1 MPERPRGTI
10 AAENI
15 ADGHL
20 TTRQDSP
27 PNMNEVRVLVVDDE
41 ALNLEILAGYFE
53 CIDEPAFSVLSS
65 DGGEAAWQILRDP
78 AQHFDVI
85 LLDRMMPELDGIGL
99 LKRIKNEPRLVDIPV
114 ILQTAAD
121 SADEIREGLEAGAY
135 YYLTK
140 PYRRDALL
148 AIVQAAITDAK
159 AHDSL
164 RRRLHEHVSSLQFM
178 TRGDFHIKTIEE
190 AGQLAAFLALACP
203 DADRAVLGIS
213 ELLINAVEHGNLG
226 LSYADKA
233 RLKREDSWQQEI
245 SRLLALAE
253 HREKKVRV
261 GFERRAAGIAL
272 HIEDEGQGFAWQ
284 DFLELCPERACDPNG
299 RGIALARLMSFS
311 SITYEGCGNIAI
323 ATISSETN
331 NP

>member
-1 MPERPRGTI
+1 
-10 AAENI
+10 
-15 ADGHL
+15 
-20 TTRQDSP
+20 
-27 PNMNEVRVLVVDDE
+27 MNEVRVLVVDDE
-41 ALNLEILAGYFE
+41 ALNLEILAEYFE
-53 CIDEPAFSVLSS
+53 FMSEPSFSVLCIDS
-65 DGGEAAWQILRDP
+65 GEAAWQILRDP

-99 LKRIKNEPRLVDIPV
+99 LRRIKSEPHLVDIPV

-121 SADEIREGLEAGAY
+121 SAEEIREGLEAGAY

-148 AIVQAAITDAK
+148 AIVQAALTDAK
-159 AHDSL
+159 AHDSS
-164 RRRLHEHVSSLQFM
+164 RQRLHEHISSLQFL

-203 DADRAVLGIS
+203 NADRAVLGIS

-233 RLKREDSWQQEI
+233 RLKREDIWQKEI
-245 SRLLALAE
+245 SRLLTLVE
-253 HREKKVRV
+253 HRDKRVRV
-261 GFERRAAGIAL
+261 GFERRADSIAL
-272 HIEDEGQGFAWQ
+272 RIEDEGRGFSWQ
-284 DFLELCPERACDPNG
+284 NFLELSPERACDPNG
-299 RGIALARLMSFS
+299 RGIALARLISFS

-323 ATISSETN
+323 VTISSDTN
-331 NP
+331 TP